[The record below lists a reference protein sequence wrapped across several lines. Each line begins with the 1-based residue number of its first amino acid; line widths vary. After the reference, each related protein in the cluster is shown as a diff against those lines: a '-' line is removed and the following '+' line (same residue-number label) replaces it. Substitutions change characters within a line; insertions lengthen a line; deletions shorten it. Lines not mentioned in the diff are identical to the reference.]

1 MNKILVRKNDDG
13 IRAGGKP
20 DECFFCKQKVG
31 MPHLDTCTC
40 LLRKARVKI
49 TVELDAFVPNYDKE
63 DIEYLLTY
71 KYHVMKSLTK
81 QIVDQMENDILEP
94 KVKVKK
100 IYDKL
105 KRGI

>member
-1 MNKILVRKNDDG
+1 MNKILVRKNDGG

-20 DECFFCKQKVG
+20 DECFYCKQKIG
-31 MPHLDTCTC
+31 TPHLDNCPC

-63 DIEYLLTY
+63 IIEYLLTY
-71 KYHVMKSLTK
+71 KYHVMKALTK

-94 KVKVKK
+94 KIEIKK
-100 IYDKL
+100 IYNEVK
-105 KRGI
+105 K